1 MITQEDIEAFM
12 EEVEAS
18 RRPPL
23 TVPQMVEIFAETMR
37 QEKNPE
43 MSGVLVTEE
52 FDEWFR
58 EYRMWYVDS
67 RHYKPTGE
75 LKELADLVYVIYSYA
90 RARGFDLE
98 TAIERVHENNM
109 SRCVWPDGNVK
120 YREDGKILKQ
130 PNYPKP
136 DLSDLVGGKH
146 GN

>member
-1 MITQEDIEAFM
+1 MITEEDIM
-12 EEVEAS
+12 EFVEEIEAS

-67 RHYKPTGE
+67 KHYKPTGE
-75 LKELADLVYVIYSYA
+75 LKELADLIYVAYGYA
-90 RARGFDLE
+90 RARGWDLDE
-98 TAIERVHENNM
+98 AVRRVHKNNID
-109 SRCVWPDGNVK
+109 RCVWPDGGVK
-120 YREDGKILKQ
+120 YRADGKVLKN
-130 PNYPKP
+130 PDAPKI
-136 DLSDLVGGKH
+136 DLSDLV
-146 GN
+146 

>member
-1 MITQEDIEAFM
+1 MLTAEDIEAFM

-67 RHYKPTGE
+67 KHYKPTGE
-75 LKELADLVYVIYSYA
+75 LKELADLIYVAYGYA
-90 RARGFDLE
+90 RARGWDLDE
-98 TAIERVHENNM
+98 AVRRVHKNNID
-109 SRCVWPDGNVK
+109 RCVWPDGGVK
-120 YREDGKILKQ
+120 YRADGKVLRN
-130 PNYPKP
+130 PDAPKI
-136 DLSDLVGGKH
+136 DLSDIV
-146 GN
+146 